1 MYARRGDLRRY
12 FRRRGQRRVE
22 ETSVQN
28 RLLKPKLNAAPLQQM
43 REREQT
49 KLRCKKISRP
59 TAYRWNGGCFDW
71 PFSARHVDVTE
82 ESPPRKAA
90 AVSKLP
96 STKGI

>member
-43 REREQT
+43 RERE
-49 KLRCKKISRP
+49 SRRNWAARKFRGQP
-59 TAYRWNGGCFDW
+59 HTAGT
-71 PFSARHVDVTE
+71 V
-82 ESPPRKAA
+82 
-90 AVSKLP
+90 AVLTGHSQRDMW
-96 STKGI
+96 T